1 MMQRYAHL
9 DPATIRAA
17 VELLALRE
25 TPTLASASG
34 TDSGTVDPSG
44 RVRKM
49 STGA

>member
-17 VELLALRE
+17 VELLALRDSA
-25 TPTLASASG
+25 ASASG
-34 TDSGTVDPSG
+34 TDSGTTPSAS
-44 RVRKM
+44 RFRKV